1 MTITFLIPI
10 LVFWMVA
17 SLFGKTKP
25 DNHSQKNLIGFLTKL
40 TIAGCEITHLK
51 QKYGAIRE
59 KLENEKVL

>member
-1 MTITFLIPI
+1 
-10 LVFWMVA
+10 MVA